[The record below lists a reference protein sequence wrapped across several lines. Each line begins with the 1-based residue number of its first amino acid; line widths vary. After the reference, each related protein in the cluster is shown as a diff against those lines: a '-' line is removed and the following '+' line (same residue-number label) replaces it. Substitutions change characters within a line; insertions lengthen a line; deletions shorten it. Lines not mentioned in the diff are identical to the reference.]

1 MDWIAIVR
9 LLLGIVNTV
18 VQRLDD
24 AKQQE
29 IGKDAV
35 VKEQLESLVE
45 HLSLAKTIDDRVDRM
60 SDTDVDHVLRN
71 DYRD

>member
-35 VKEQLESLVE
+35 VKEQLEGLVKSLG
-45 HLSLAKTIDDRVDRM
+45 HAKFIDDRVDRM
-60 SDTDVDHVLRN
+60 SDADVDNVLRN
-71 DYRD
+71 DFRD